1 MPQAEPGPELTALL
15 DAWSAGDRKALDRL
29 IPLVMDD
36 LHALARAYMARNR
49 TPQSSLQPTA
59 LVNEAYLRLAGR
71 RRVRVESRVQ
81 LFSVLSQTLR
91 HILVDHARRKGAVKH
106 GAGTP
111 AVTLVDSLGLTDRAD
126 VDLVALDD
134 ALKDLASFAP
144 RQAEIVHLSY
154 FGGLRQEEIAASL
167 EVSPATVRRDLR
179 AARLWLFDTLKK
191 SK

>member
-1 MPQAEPGPELTALL
+1 MPQSDPGPELAALL
-15 DAWSAGDRKALDRL
+15 DAWSAGDRQALDRL

-36 LHALARAYMARNR
+36 LHALARAYLARDR

-71 RRVRVESRVQ
+71 RRVQVESRVQ

-91 HILVDHARRKGAVKH
+91 HILVDHARRKQAVKH
-106 GAGTP
+106 GAGSP
-111 AVTLVDSLGLTDRAD
+111 AVTLVDSLGLNNRAD

-134 ALKDLASFAP
+134 ALMDLASFAP
-144 RQAEIVHLSY
+144 RQAEIVQLSY
-154 FGGLRQEEIAASL
+154 FGGLRQQEVATAL

-191 SK
+191 SG

>member
-1 MPQAEPGPELTALL
+1 ML
-15 DAWSAGDRKALDRL
+15 DAWSGGDRRALDRL

-36 LHALARAYMARNR
+36 LHALARAYLARDR

-71 RRVRVESRVQ
+71 RRVQVESRVQ

-91 HILVDHARRKGAVKH
+91 HILVDHARRKQAVKH

-111 AVTLVDSLGLTDRAD
+111 AVTLVDSLGLSNRSD

-134 ALKDLASFAP
+134 ALKDLVSFAP
-144 RQAEIVHLSY
+144 RQAEIVQLSY
-154 FGGLRQEEIAASL
+154 FGGLRQEEIATAL

-191 SK
+191 SG

>member
-1 MPQAEPGPELTALL
+1 MPQAEPVPELAALL
-15 DAWSAGDRKALDRL
+15 DAWSAGDRQALDRL

-36 LHALARAYMARNR
+36 LHALARAYLARDR

-71 RRVRVESRVQ
+71 RRVQVESRVQ

-91 HILVDHARRKGAVKH
+91 HILVDHARRKQAAKH
-106 GAGTP
+106 GAGSP
-111 AVTLVDSLGLTDRAD
+111 ALTLVDSLGLNNRAD

-144 RQAEIVHLSY
+144 RQAEIVQLSY
-154 FGGLRQEEIAASL
+154 FGGLRQEEVATAL

-191 SK
+191 SG